1 MNVTSQS
8 EFRLRLVSY
17 ILTSNLQLVSLP
29 YRYIRTDH
37 ICRQRQRA
45 LQQWYVTQRVIAAY
59 RADIQSLTES
69 NAKVVDA
76 LVTSIRRRQ
85 IIGSL
90 NVALATGA
98 LIQNIV
104 RTVRY
109 NTVDELISVIKAIG
123 RRLMDANPR
132 GMFSLFRTGG
142 LG

>member
-1 MNVTSQS
+1 MGK
-8 EFRLRLVSY
+8 E
-17 ILTSNLQLVSLP
+17 LTAV
-29 YRYIRTDH
+29 
-37 ICRQRQRA
+37 A
-45 LQQWYVTQRVIAAY
+45 

-104 RTVRY
+104 RTVKY
-109 NTVDELISVIKAIG
+109 SAVDELIGVIKAIG
-123 RRLMDANPR
+123 RRLIDANPR
-132 GMFSLFRTGG
+132 GMSLEIDLFQTWYPGR
-142 LG
+142 LRC

>member
-1 MNVTSQS
+1 V
-8 EFRLRLVSY
+8 
-17 ILTSNLQLVSLP
+17 
-29 YRYIRTDH
+29 
-37 ICRQRQRA
+37 A
-45 LQQWYVTQRVIAAY
+45 QRVIAAY

-109 NTVDELISVIKAIG
+109 NTVDELITVIKAIG

-132 GMFSLFRTGG
+132 GMSSLFRTGE